1 MTKTNASV
9 TSLASLTMD
18 QSVHPVLDELTALSR
33 LRPTAPTPEESY
45 ALMMHQTPVLAGI
58 AARGRYHAGEVERFL
73 ACAAQTRQLR
83 PIHDR
88 LPVMFAMTLLNH
100 ASAIAIALLPSTGP
114 SDEGVHAAAGQAV
127 LRAAL
132 DNGHK
137 EQLSTI
143 RAAFG
148 LIDQPALAIAEGA
161 HAIGD
166 PAGGA
171 AEGDDSLVSADGPTV
186 HRIEQTASLSAFLKQ
201 SHDLEGLLAEA
212 REHLD
217 HADRLAAGLEDGELP
232 IADRDRLERAQACAH
247 MLGVAALA
255 RIGLAPV
262 RLDDSRAVRIET
274 AALIKSSRLPARLKA
289 IATLASWMGSD
300 VRSQLSGFESHGGKL

>member
-1 MTKTNASV
+1 MTKSNVAI
-9 TSLASLTMD
+9 TSLASLTIDM
-18 QSVHPVLDELTALSR
+18 SVHPVLDELTALSR
-33 LRPTAPTPEESY
+33 LRPTAPMPEESY
-45 ALMMHQTPVLAGI
+45 ALLTHQTPALAGI
-58 AARGRYHAGEVERFL
+58 AARGRHHAGEVERFL

-83 PIHDR
+83 PIHER

-100 ASAIAIALLPSTGP
+100 AAAIAIALLPATGP
-114 SDEGVHAAAGQAV
+114 DDDGVRAAAGQAV

-148 LIDQPALAIAEGA
+148 LSDQPALAPAEGA
-161 HAIGD
+161 QVTGD
-166 PAGGA
+166 PADDA
-171 AEGDDSLVSADGPTV
+171 VDGDDSLVSADGPTV
-186 HRIEQTASLSAFLKQ
+186 HRIEQSASLAAFLKQ
-201 SHDLEGLLAEA
+201 SHDLEVLLTEA

-217 HADRLAAGLEDGELP
+217 LADRFAAGLDDGDLP
-232 IADRDRLERAQACAH
+232 IADRDRLERAQAGAH
-247 MLGVAALA
+247 LLGVAALA

-262 RLDDSRAVRIET
+262 RLDDSRAVRLAT
-274 AALIKSSRLPARLKA
+274 SALINSSRLPARLKA